1 MHFLMLYDEGAH
13 DTSTYLDRQKHSR
26 KKHFGCDVMLGVPV
40 GIGYQFVMQ
49 RPWSP
54 SERKQSCSYINGNF

>member
-1 MHFLMLYDEGAH
+1 MLYDEGAH

-49 RPWSP
+49 RP
-54 SERKQSCSYINGNF
+54 